1 MVSLNMLHTPQSEL
15 RQKYLSQPNYRSSI
29 KVRGQA
35 NIDIQPNYRY
45 PVHYYLAF
53 CHSNF
58 LPSCHSII
66 LSTCHYTILPSHH
79 PAIISSCHPVILTS
93 YHPIILLSYH
103 PATIILS
110 SCHLIILSSW
120 HSIILPF
127 HHPAIPSFCHYII
140 LSNQF
145 RICERYINNNIQLLI
160 FFISYCSLLKG
171 YKSSYV

>member
-1 MVSLNMLHTPQSEL
+1 MGGDYVGTPQSEL
-15 RQKYLSQPNYRSSI
+15 WQKSLIQPNYRSSI
-29 KVRGQA
+29 KVEGQA

-53 CHSNF
+53 CHSNI

-66 LSTCHYTILPSHH
+66 LSNCHYTILP
-79 PAIISSCHPVILTS
+79 
-93 YHPIILLSYH
+93 SYH

-145 RICERYINNNIQLLI
+145 RISERYINNNIQLLI
-160 FFISYCSLLKG
+160 FFISYCSLLKD